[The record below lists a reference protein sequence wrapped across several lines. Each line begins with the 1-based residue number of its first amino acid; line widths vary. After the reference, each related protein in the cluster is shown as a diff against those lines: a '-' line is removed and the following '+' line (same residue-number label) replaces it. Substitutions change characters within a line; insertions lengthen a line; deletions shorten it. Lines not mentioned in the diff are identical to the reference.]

1 MRNILFVLLI
11 LALLSAIFVSCSEQS
26 ESSETAAKPAVTSAE
41 TEDPNA
47 RENVKDNLPD
57 ELDFENATVNIW
69 IRGSTV
75 EQERED
81 TGDVIDTAIFIRN
94 RNVEERLNVKF
105 AFSFTEQNTFGS
117 KFKTY
122 VLSGTDDYD
131 VIFPNANSSVNQ
143 GLNASLYDFND
154 VPYVD
159 LEQPWWWE
167 KAIIETSIDGKTFNY
182 LLGDAMYTDLTCT
195 TCFYYNKKVY
205 ADYISTDIDAMY
217 ETVYNNEWTYEL
229 LDDYCKLVYTDV
241 NGDSLQDAGDR
252 YGFRLQGPWPNAVMA
267 FFTFTTDVEW
277 YNRDENGY
285 PVLTMNNERMYTMIE
300 RLYALFDGNGII
312 KGDDDASAHFASD
325 LLLFYPFWLGSATTD
340 ILRAME
346 SDYGIIP
353 FPKLDD
359 SQDGY
364 RSFINRDASVVCL
377 PLTLRNA
384 DMSGAV
390 IEALGAEAYRTVTAS
405 IFEVAMKSKYTRD
418 NISGQ
423 MMDSIVADACCNFVH
438 QYGDS
443 LSGIDYSIS
452 TLFAAGKTDF
462 ASYYAKNEKSLQK
475 QLATLIAAVSEN

>member
-1 MRNILFVLLI
+1 MRRILPVLFI
-11 LALLSAIFVSCSEQS
+11 LVFITSAVLSCAGQTGSE
-26 ESSETAAKPAVTSAE
+26 ETSAEAAATAAE
-41 TEDPNA
+41 TEDPDA
-47 RENVKDNLPD
+47 RENAKDSLPGD
-57 ELDFENATVNIW
+57 LDFEEAAVRIW
-69 IRGSTV
+69 VRGSTL

-81 TGDVIDTAIFIRN
+81 TGDVIDTAIYNRN
-94 RNVEERLNVKF
+94 RSVQERLGVQF
-105 AFSFTEQNTFGS
+105 EFSFTEQNSFARE
-117 KFKTY
+117 FKTY
-122 VLSGTDDYD
+122 VLSGVDDWD

-154 VPYVD
+154 VPYVELD
-159 LEQPWWWE
+159 KPWWWE

-182 LLGDAMYTDLTCT
+182 LLGDAMFTDLTCT

-205 ADYISTDIDAMY
+205 ADYISTDTDAMY
-217 ETVYNNEWTYEL
+217 QTVYDGKWTYGL
-229 LDDYCKLVYTDV
+229 LDEYTKLVYTDI
-241 NGDSLQDAGDR
+241 NGDSLKDAGDR

-277 YNRDENGY
+277 YRRDESGY

-300 RLYALFDGNGII
+300 KLYALFDGNGIL
-312 KGDDDASAHFASD
+312 KGDDEASVHFASD

-340 ILRAME
+340 VLRAME

-377 PLTLRNA
+377 PLTLRDI

-390 IEALGAEAYRTVTAS
+390 IEALAAEAYRTVTAT

-418 NISGQ
+418 SISGQ

-443 LSGIDYSIS
+443 LSGVDYSIS

-462 ASYYAKNEKSLQK
+462 ASYYAKNEKLLQR
-475 QLATLIAAVSEN
+475 QLAALIAAVSEE